1 MENYNA
7 LTDIPVA
14 EQQLQECISNRQ
26 NAYSTE
32 LGGWQ
37 EQLDMIFH
45 NIDEWKSAI
54 QAIKDR
60 YPKPT

>member
-7 LTDIPVA
+7 LTDIPIA
-14 EQQLQECISNRQ
+14 NQQLDECLSNRQ
-26 NAYSTE
+26 NAYISE
-32 LGGWQ
+32 LGNWQ
-37 EQLDMIFH
+37 QQLDMIFH

>member
-1 MENYNA
+1 VENYNA
-7 LTDIPVA
+7 LTDIPVTQ
-14 EQQLQECISNRQ
+14 QQLQKCIANRQ

-54 QAIKDR
+54 QSIKDR